1 MKKKLLLL
9 TVILVSA
16 TIAVKSQVTEAEAK
30 LKTQTKDTLE
40 GWKLGGVIGA
50 TVAQTSLTNWAA
62 GGQSS
67 FAVNGVFSTFANYK
81 KGKNAWDNSLDLG
94 YGILN
99 QEDVKYTKKTD
110 DKIDILSKYGREVR
124 KSLYFAGLLNFKT
137 QMTTGYNY
145 PTDST
150 RTKISNLLA
159 PAYLVGALGLDY
171 KPNSHLSVFAAPA
184 TAKFTFV
191 NDTMLSNAG
200 AFGIDKGDKVK
211 SEFGGYIRFIYSK
224 NDFTSEMLKNVSFT
238 TKLDLF
244 SNYAEDPQNIVVN
257 WETLIAFKVN
267 KYININ
273 ISTHLIYDDK
283 VKIGKDSNNDGVIEE
298 NEIKPRVQF
307 KELFG
312 AGVSF
317 KF

>member
-1 MKKKLLLL
+1 MKRILTIVLLLS
-9 TVILVSA
+9 TAMLVQG
-16 TIAVKSQVTEAEAK
+16 QVTEAEAK

>member
-283 VKIGKDSNNDGVIEE
+283 VKIGKDSNNNGVIEE